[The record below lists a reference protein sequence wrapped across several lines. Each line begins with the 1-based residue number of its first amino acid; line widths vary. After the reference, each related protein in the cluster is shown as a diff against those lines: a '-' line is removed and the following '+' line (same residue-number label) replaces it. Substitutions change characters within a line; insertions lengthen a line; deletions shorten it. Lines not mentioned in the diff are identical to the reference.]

1 MSYLLLNGVVIVEA
15 IIILTLLI
23 KKREKVKET
32 KRFSTILSLIADLD
46 FITVIL
52 MTWFL
57 QPTLLSNLTLGVLI
71 IINIIFIGLSTRKWV
86 KNN

>member
-15 IIILTLLI
+15 ITILTLLI

-71 IINIIFIGLSTRKWV
+71 IINIIFIGLSIRKWV